1 MNSLQN
7 KQIIFLSHVLFIGPL
22 LTYVGFMKTKTH
34 PYVFKALLLTG
45 IIVALYHGY
54 HLYMHYTSSNII
66 NYVNLFHI
74 LAIAPLLIYIAHNN
88 GQVVYPMMD
97 LLFILGVGV
106 TILFLLKLSK

>member
-7 KQIIFLSHVLFIGPL
+7 KQIIILSHVLFIGPL
-22 LTYVGFMKTKTH
+22 MTYVGFMKTKTH
-34 PYVFKALLLTG
+34 PYVFKALLLIG
-45 IIVALYHGY
+45 VIVALYHGY
-54 HLYMHYTSSNII
+54 LLYTRYNNSKMI
-66 NYVNLFHI
+66 NYVNLLHI
-74 LAIAPLLIYIAHNN
+74 LAIAPLIIYVAHNN